1 MRAAGMWRR
10 LVAHIL
16 DCLIISLIIMVFY
29 FIVTLFSF
37 NPTTFTLTLPLVII
51 LLTFPFSYYVIL
63 ESSKKHASFSK
74 SLMEIKVVNRDGSE
88 PSVFRIILRTTLYLL
103 PLFTIFWYL
112 PIFSKKSTIYDLLS
126 YTRVISN

>member
-16 DCLIISLIIMVFY
+16 DCLIISLIITVFY

-37 NPTTFTLTLPLVII
+37 NSTTFTLTLPLVII

-74 SLMEIKVVNRDGSE
+74 RLMEIKVINRDGSE

-103 PLFTIFWYL
+103 PLFTIFWYF
-112 PIFSKKSTIYDLLS
+112 PIFSKKSTIYDLLN